1 MDKLTDREI
10 IKYVRWVYNECD
22 TPISEIEWLVDLCL
36 SDQDSHITITENI
49 KAITKQI

>member
-10 IKYVRWVYNECD
+10 IKYVRWVYHECD